1 MRGRDQIDNF
11 DGKLLAV
18 SIGYALFLA
27 WFSQAEV
34 AVSSGRASGEVALLT
49 NVALCVD
56 LAALVL
62 ISCLSSLIGTLR
74 NRKAVVT
81 SLGVVLSVASIVHG
95 VVSLG
100 AVQGGF
106 LAALGGVAVGLGRA
120 GGALV
125 WMDLFSSLPLRK
137 VCVLFPLASLA
148 GAILRFA
155 IGLLPATL
163 GWVVFAACGVAS
175 MLLVARF
182 TGAALSAE
190 RCGEGGRWTFPFK
203 PIVLMGMYAFAYSL
217 SLDIAR
223 STSLPLPSSAVGSV
237 MVDGAVL
244 LAAVVTRGL
253 FDIKPLYLVA
263 LPCVAVALL
272 GSLSCFASLALPTPL
287 FGSLGFFSFSVFTN
301 LLLMSIS
308 YRYGVNP
315 LWLFGFARAARVL
328 ATGAAGA
335 CSGWAT
341 TALLGDAAA
350 ALTLVALIVVAST
363 LLTTEDY
370 VTTWGIT
377 PVDRQE
383 NSQTA
388 IPTKADLYARLSRR
402 YGLTRREEEVL
413 ALLADGA
420 STADIER
427 ELVISNGTARNHI
440 QHVYKKMGLRSRQQ
454 VQAFVS
460 DELAG
465 ALRNSRP

>member
-1 MRGRDQIDNF
+1 MRERDQIDNF

-100 AVQGGF
+100 AVQGG
-106 LAALGGVAVGLGRA
+106 
-120 GGALV
+120 
-125 WMDLFSSLPLRK
+125 
-137 VCVLFPLASLA
+137 
-148 GAILRFA
+148 
-155 IGLLPATL
+155 
-163 GWVVFAACGVAS
+163 
-175 MLLVARF
+175 
-182 TGAALSAE
+182 
-190 RCGEGGRWTFPFK
+190 
-203 PIVLMGMYAFAYSL
+203 
-217 SLDIAR
+217 
-223 STSLPLPSSAVGSV
+223 
-237 MVDGAVL
+237 
-244 LAAVVTRGL
+244 
-253 FDIKPLYLVA
+253 
-263 LPCVAVALL
+263 
-272 GSLSCFASLALPTPL
+272 
-287 FGSLGFFSFSVFTN
+287 
-301 LLLMSIS
+301 
-308 YRYGVNP
+308 
-315 LWLFGFARAARVL
+315 
-328 ATGAAGA
+328 

-460 DELAG
+460 DELAR